1 MHPSWGVGFG
11 AGVDIE
17 GEAYCEKDTAGEEWL
32 EPSEEVVLLR
42 SAETDPDEVGA
53 HCLKFLDDF
62 RIIFQSA
69 FGGALSMVGANDFE
83 LRIFFE

>member
-1 MHPSWGVGFG
+1 MHPCGGVGFG

-17 GEAYCEKDTAGEEWL
+17 GKAYCEKDTAGEEGL

-53 HCLKFLDDF
+53 
-62 RIIFQSA
+62 Q
-69 FGGALSMVGANDFE
+69 
-83 LRIFFE
+83 